1 MKRVHLSIHQKLQL
15 IKRNEQGVYVA
26 TLCKEFGV
34 AKQTVSDIKKSKESL
49 KKYAVENNVG
59 ANNERKTMKPALNS
73 HLDAAVFKWY
83 FQQRSCGNNVRDVE
97 IMAAAEKLAQH
108 MGVKCQAS
116 AGWLWRFRNR
126 HGIRNTTPHG
136 EGGRQRRY

>member
-1 MKRVHLSIHQKLQL
+1 MAPITKFLTSKSSSIKAKAIEKNKRVHLSIHQKLQL
-15 IKRNEQGVYVA
+15 IKRHEQDVSVA

-73 HLDAAVFKWY
+73 NLDAAVFKWY
-83 FQQRSCGNNVRDVE
+83 LQQRSCGINVRGVE
-97 IMAAAEKLAQH
+97 ISEERA
-108 MGVKCQAS
+108 VRRR
-116 AGWLWRFRNR
+116 WR
-126 HGIRNTTPHG
+126 
-136 EGGRQRRY
+136 